1 MWNIYIAFGVEN
13 AVIIDS
19 ILDYIVA
26 TSVHLYVVQVS
37 RVGKTWK

>member
-13 AVIIDS
+13 TSKIYSTSDQ
-19 ILDYIVA
+19 IVA

-37 RVGKTWK
+37 RAEKT

>member
-13 AVIIDS
+13 TSIIESTSDQ
-19 ILDYIVA
+19 IVA

-37 RVGKTWK
+37 PAGKT

>member
-13 AVIIDS
+13 TAKIDS
-19 ILDYIVA
+19 ILDWIVA
-26 TSVHLYVVQVS
+26 TSVRLYVVQVS